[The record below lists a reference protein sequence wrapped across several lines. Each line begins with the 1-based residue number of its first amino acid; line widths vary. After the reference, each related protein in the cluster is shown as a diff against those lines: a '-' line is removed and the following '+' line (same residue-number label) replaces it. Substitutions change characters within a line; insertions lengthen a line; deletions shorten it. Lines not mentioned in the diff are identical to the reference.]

1 MAENAAVRT
10 CDDLAPED
18 WVEARSDGQLLH
30 CGAVTETAPHLGM
43 FWMMDTVTTSRKLLI
58 FSEYEIVC
66 VARTAEGLT
75 GARVDTQA

>member
-1 MAENAAVRT
+1 MAENAVVRT
-10 CDDLAPED
+10 CDDLVPED
-18 WVEARSDGQLLH
+18 RVEARADGQLLH

-58 FSEYEIVC
+58 LSEFEIVW
-66 VARTAEGLT
+66 VSRTAEELT